1 MAMLK
6 IDGVDMPA
14 PSVFKI
20 PRFDLDS
27 GDTNRNEEGYLQRDR
42 IRQGI
47 FKIELEWK
55 GITSAQLNTIETAIA
70 PASVQVTFPTAT
82 GMQAKTMYVGD
93 RMVEMV
99 KYQPE
104 TRWNIS
110 FNLTEY

>member
-14 PSVFKI
+14 PSVFKL

-47 FKIELEWK
+47 YKIELEWK

>member
-82 GMQAKTMYVGD
+82 GMQTKTMYVGD

-110 FNLTEY
+110 FNLIEY